1 MKSLPKIAILFFVA
15 ISVPIS
21 ISAQTVADN
30 PIVRTALDEMFENLD
45 KERVPTG
52 YLLDYA
58 MDIVDM
64 DRYTGSELAEDNYVN
79 ILTEG
84 RFNSVTFRYSEY
96 SSEMPDY
103 LYGTTH

>member
-1 MKSLPKIAILFFVA
+1 MVTDTTKTSSGKLQLSGEFEIVFEG
-15 ISVPIS
+15 
-21 ISAQTVADN
+21 QDDN
-30 PIVRTALDEMFENLD
+30 EET
-45 KERVPTG
+45 
-52 YLLDYA
+52 
-58 MDIVDM
+58 
-64 DRYTGSELAEDNYVN
+64 